1 MTPGDAL
8 PGALRRHRDQPDPP
22 VSEGQIRTTAD
33 REAAD
38 PQFRKPNAVQ
48 SDSAAVTGATMNPL
62 FATLSLSLCQ
72 MIHQVIARPAVIL
85 MVPLPVLHAHTSDPR
100 KYSSGFDSCHSLQV
114 SFLWLNLVQQDKKG
128 NA

>member
-22 VSEGQIRTTAD
+22 VSEGQIGTTAD

-62 FATLSLSLCQ
+62 FATLSLSLPDDTSSNSSAGCYPDGASPRSPCSY
-72 MIHQVIARPAVIL
+72 IRPSQI
-85 MVPLPVLHAHTSDPR
+85 
-100 KYSSGFDSCHSLQV
+100 
-114 SFLWLNLVQQDKKG
+114 
-128 NA
+128 